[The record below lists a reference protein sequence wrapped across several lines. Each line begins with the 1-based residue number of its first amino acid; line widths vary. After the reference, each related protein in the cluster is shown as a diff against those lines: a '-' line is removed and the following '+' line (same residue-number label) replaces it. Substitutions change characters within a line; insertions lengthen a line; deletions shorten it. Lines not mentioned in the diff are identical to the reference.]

1 MLLKR
6 VVPCLSILFGGYGL
20 ALMAFGSYRAASS
33 FLGQSATDHPSW
45 SASVHISL
53 MLLIG
58 SALAYQAYLVLSRYS
73 VQAIGGFSAA
83 VGVAVFIVGCNA
95 SPWLFG
101 GAERIPGN
109 GFWWVLGVLVVAL
122 AAYMSSYY
130 YVCRR
135 TLPES
140 DAGSGSNAK
149 T

>member
-1 MLLKR
+1 VSLEGVD
-6 VVPCLSILFGGYGL
+6 VVEDLVGVGL
-20 ALMAFGSYRAASS
+20 GVHALVRE
-33 FLGQSATDHPSW
+33 LD
-45 SASVHISL
+45 
-53 MLLIG
+53 
-58 SALAYQAYLVLSRYS
+58 
-73 VQAIGGFSAA
+73 AA
-83 VGVAVFIVGCNA
+83 VGVAVLIVGCNA

-122 AAYMSSYY
+122 AAYMSSCY